1 MKTKRTIIYLESI
14 ITNSITTCLGVKIKN
29 LDIKALIT
37 FLDSTTTV
45 LGARIT
51 KTTILVKAIFS
62 QLQDLLLKTT
72 TTKEALVEGEE
83 EVTLGVGVEV
93 EVSKI

>member
-1 MKTKRTIIYLESI
+1 MKTKRTLIYLESI
-14 ITNSITTCLGVKIKN
+14 VTNSITTFLGVKIKN
-29 LDIKALIT
+29 LDIKASIT
-37 FLDSTTTV
+37 ILDSTTTV

-51 KTTILVKAIFS
+51 KTTILVKTIFS
-62 QLQDLLLKTT
+62 QPQDLLLKTT

-83 EVTLGVGVEV
+83 EVILGVGVEV